1 MATSPRSLTR
11 AAGSS
16 ASWRDERVQD
26 ESTFRVSLDRVE
38 EGLAVLLIR
47 EDESIRL
54 TLPRSLLPA
63 DAREGDMLDVKVRR
77 DTAAT
82 KEARRRVAERI
93 ERLRSRG

>member
-1 MATSPRSLTR
+1 M
-11 AAGSS
+11 
-16 ASWRDERVQD
+16 QD

-47 EDESIRL
+47 EDESIRF
-54 TLPRSLLPA
+54 TLPRSLRPA
-63 DAREGDMLDVKVRR
+63 DAREGDILDVTVRR